1 MLSVRSIPQVAAV
14 YRQTSPAPLVAIWRQ
29 SREKRPELV
38 IVLKTVQPSAC
49 YIALQ
54 HTTIYLITT

>member
-1 MLSVRSIPQVAAV
+1 MVSVRSIPQVAAV
-14 YRQTSPAPLVAIWRQ
+14 YRQTSPASPVAIWHQ
-29 SREKRPELV
+29 SREKRPDLV
-38 IVLKTVQPSAC
+38 VVLKTVQPLAC